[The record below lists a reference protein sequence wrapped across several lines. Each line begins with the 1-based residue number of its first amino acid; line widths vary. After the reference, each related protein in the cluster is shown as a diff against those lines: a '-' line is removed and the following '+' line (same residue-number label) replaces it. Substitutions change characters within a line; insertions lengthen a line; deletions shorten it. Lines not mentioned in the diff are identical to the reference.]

1 MASGNGKDKGDSVHS
16 MVTPLAS
23 TRDAPF
29 VIQSENEPRHRG
41 NSTGTLAH
49 KLRSK
54 TVVGSDLT
62 GRSTR
67 SDSNQSTRSQQ
78 QQYAKGEWNTSFSGC
93 LDCCH
98 TGVGSFLL
106 LACCPCFSAAKV
118 HSMLGSSFE
127 FGVLYFGGLV
137 FGMVISL
144 GLSFSNNTAG
154 SVGSSSTGG
163 NTSRSSGYVRDDA
176 VAQEADPTTVNT
188 GSTTASDSMH
198 LYNYFTLLLLALFL
212 LGIAFL
218 RTKARHRFNIPG
230 YRALD
235 CVLSTVCC
243 WCVLSQ
249 TQAHIEKNNR
259 YEFGLDTPP
268 DTLPAYL

>member
-1 MASGNGKDKGDSVHS
+1 MASKSGKDKGDAVHS
-16 MVTPLAS
+16 MITPLAS

-29 VIQSENEPRHRG
+29 LIQSEDEPRRRG

-49 KLRSK
+49 KLRST
-54 TVVGSDLT
+54 TVVGSDSA

-67 SDSNQSTRSQQ
+67 SDSNQSTRSQ
-78 QQYAKGEWNTSFSGC
+78 YTKGEWNNSFGGCC
-93 LDCCH
+93 LDCRN
-98 TGVGSFLL
+98 GSISSLLL
-106 LACCPCFSAAKV
+106 LACCPCFSAAKT
-118 HSMLGSSFE
+118 HGMLGSSFE
-127 FGVLYFGGLV
+127 FGVIYFGGLV

-144 GLSFSNNTAG
+144 GLSFSNTTG
-154 SVGSSSTGG
+154 SASSSSTGTG
-163 NTSRSSGYVRDDA
+163 STAYRASGYVGDDA
-176 VAQEADPTTVNT
+176 VAQEADPTTVDN
-188 GSTTASDSMH
+188 GSATTTSGNNH
-198 LYNYFTLLLLALFL
+198 VYGYLTLLLLALFL

-259 YEFGLDTPP
+259 YEFGLDSPP